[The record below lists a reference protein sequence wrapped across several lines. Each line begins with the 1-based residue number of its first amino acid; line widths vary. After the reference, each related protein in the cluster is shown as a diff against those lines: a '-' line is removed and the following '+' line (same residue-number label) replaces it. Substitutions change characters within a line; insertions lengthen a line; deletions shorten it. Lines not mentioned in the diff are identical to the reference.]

1 MSWSL
6 RVYLK
11 NIMYK
16 YTMRFFIIPF
26 RGREEQRE
34 VFLNHMN
41 VILKGTQP
49 YMFIFVHQKDKRTF
63 NRGAM
68 KNIGFLYVREKF
80 PEIYKKSTFIFH
92 DIDFVPYKRGLFSY
106 DTRSGVVNHFFGFK
120 FALGGIFA
128 IKGADF
134 EKIKGFPNY
143 WGWGYE
149 DNKFQKNW
157 RTSGGKIN
165 YNEFI
170 SIRDKQVISFD
181 TYNFTRTYN
190 RKNPGYNKYNN
201 KSNFSTIQNLQY
213 GENDFRLSSKII
225 DVVHFE
231 TEEKEEKQVYV
242 KNTIPPQKQRPRK
255 LSFMSEI
262 FNH

>member
-1 MSWSL
+1 M
-6 RVYLK
+6 YE
-11 NIMYK
+11 NI
-16 YTMRFFIIPF
+16 MRFFIIPF
-26 RGREEQRE
+26 RDREEQRE

-68 KNIGFLYVREKF
+68 KNIGFLYVRDKF
-80 PEIYKKSTFIFH
+80 PEMYKDSTFVFH
-92 DIDFVPYKRGLFSY
+92 DIDFVPYKKGLFSY
-106 DTRSGVVNHFFGFK
+106 DTVKGEVKHLFGFK

-149 DNKFQKNW
+149 DNKLQKNW
-157 RTSGGKIN
+157 KKIGGKIN
-165 YNEFI
+165 YDEFI
-170 SIRDKQVISFD
+170 PIKDKQVISFD

-190 RKNPGYNKYNN
+190 RKNPGYQKYNN
-201 KSNFSTIQNLQY
+201 TSNFSTIQNLQY
-213 GENDFRLSSKII
+213 VEKNFKYSSKII
-225 DVVHFE
+225 DVVRFE
-231 TEEKEEKQVYV
+231 TEQKEDRQVYV
-242 KNTIPPQKQRPRK
+242 TNAPPIRQRARK
-255 LSFMSEI
+255 ISFMSEL